1 MEPIATPRLVQ
12 LAAACLALAATPLIS
27 AAATADQAVPLH
39 LRPDPDDPVIA
50 TLPAGAEFSPL
61 ATAELVAEG
70 VTDLPPGWVGIRH
83 PGPYFGYAANVAVA
97 KDLTVNPGAEIR
109 ARPEED
115 APVLHVVG
123 EDETVEVV
131 EPAAGWAKVVFS
143 SEQIVFLRASANPTV
158 AADDEATAP
167 PADAGPEPPEADRA
181 GEASGSGVTRGYLLK
196 ARPLWRSGQRYDYQ
210 LVDEDNQRIALLDT
224 SQLLPAEPIET
235 FANRLVEV
243 FGTPVDS
250 PDVKEDVVI
259 RVQTI
264 QLASAATE

>member
-1 MEPIATPRLVQ
+1 MESIATPRLVQ
-12 LAAACLALAATPLIS
+12 LAAACLALAAIPLIS
-27 AAATADQAVPLH
+27 AAATADQATPLH
-39 LRPDPDDPVIA
+39 LRPDSDAPVVA
-50 TLPAGAEFSPL
+50 TLPAGAAFAPL
-61 ATAELVAEG
+61 TTAELVAEG
-70 VTDLPPGWVGIRH
+70 VTDLSPGWVGIRH

-123 EDETVEVV
+123 EEEIVEVV
-131 EPAAGWAKVVFS
+131 EPAAGWVKVVFS
-143 SEQIVFLRASANPTV
+143 TEQIVFLRASAN
-158 AADDEATAP
+158 ATAP
-167 PADAGPEPPEADRA
+167 ADEGTAPAPDAEPASLEADRA
-181 GEASGSGVTRGYLLK
+181 GDVSGSGVTRGYLLK

-224 SQLLPAEPIET
+224 SQLLPAEPIENL
-235 FANRLVEV
+235 ANRLVEV

-250 PDVKEDVVI
+250 PEIKEGVVI